1 MFNSEFYDMLSRFC
15 LAVNHK
21 SSLNM
26 SGNRKSVQKGISA
39 EFSDFREYMPGDDLR
54 RLDWNVYA
62 RLDKMYIR
70 EYMEEKESVVS
81 ILLDTSESMNYG
93 QKPKWELASLLGAV
107 MAYLALNNMD
117 RVMIYDMK
125 NMQRPYNVSGGKN
138 AFPKVLRWLES
149 LEYSG
154 SVDMFAA
161 LKQMQRKGP
170 GITVLISDFLQEELL
185 DEDNEQYEKMMQY
198 LLYCR
203 QRPVILQTLCGEE
216 LHVSM
221 EGTLNLIDMENE
233 SKLRITMDARSI
245 GAYENQLQALVSRM
259 KKGVRNGGTYVLCD
273 TTRDRNQLVLED
285 LRVLYDI

>member
-1 MFNSEFYDMLSRFC
+1 
-15 LAVNHK
+15 
-21 SSLNM
+21 
-26 SGNRKSVQKGISA
+26 
-39 EFSDFREYMPGDDLR
+39 
-54 RLDWNVYA
+54 
-62 RLDKMYIR
+62 
-70 EYMEEKESVVS
+70 
-81 ILLDTSESMNYG
+81 MNYG

-185 DEDNEQYEKMMQY
+185 EEENEQYEKNDA
-198 LLYCR
+198 
-203 QRPVILQTLCGEE
+203 VSSVLQTASGNFAD
-216 LHVSM
+216 
-221 EGTLNLIDMENE
+221 TLRRRTSCQYGRNIE
-233 SKLRITMDARSI
+233 SD
-245 GAYENQLQALVSRM
+245 
-259 KKGVRNGGTYVLCD
+259 
-273 TTRDRNQLVLED
+273 
-285 LRVLYDI
+285 

>member
-125 NMQRPYNVSGGKN
+125 NMQRPYYVSGGKN

-185 DEDNEQYEKMMQY
+185 EEENEQYEKMMQY

-245 GAYENQLQALVSRM
+245 KAY
-259 KKGVRNGGTYVLCD
+259 
-273 TTRDRNQLVLED
+273 
-285 LRVLYDI
+285 